1 MMAVLK
7 RLNFHLK
14 DLTNAND
21 NGISKKIWNHLAR
34 KIKINLINN
43 QLTTTT
49 ENSGVSGA

>member
-7 RLNFHLK
+7 RLNFHLT

-21 NGISKKIWNHLAR
+21 NGISKKIWNYLAR
-34 KIKINLINN
+34 KIKIHFINN

-49 ENSGVSGA
+49 ESNGVSGA